1 MSGPP
6 LTAATLERQLFDRYG
21 LLLTQQQL
29 AAFLGR
35 TPAGLRWSLANPADA
50 RTFALR
56 DCARRVGRRLY
67 YPATEVATILAGG
80 ERG

>member
-1 MSGPP
+1 MSAPP
-6 LTAATLERQLFDRYG
+6 LTAAALERQLFDRYG

-56 DCARRVGRRLY
+56 DCARRWGGACITPPARSR
-67 YPATEVATILAGG
+67 YP
-80 ERG
+80 RWW